1 MYHIARSSS
10 LRVFKLTNEIMIQLE
25 VSRNNTDSDVAAVTV
40 TGGGRYHVVTV
51 ALFVCGY
58 MKRRQ
63 FSFFPSLESLE
74 N

>member
-10 LRVFKLTNEIMIQLE
+10 LRVFKLTNEIMIQ

-58 MKRRQ
+58 MKRR
-63 FSFFPSLESLE
+63 P
-74 N
+74 